1 MEVLIANTTEDD
13 FDLIRELQQKVYPNL
28 KPWSYEQL
36 ANHIKVFPDGQLV
49 ARLGDKIVGTSS
61 SLIILWDEY
70 GPYHNWGEVTG
81 AGTFNTHNPSGKTLY
96 GAEVCVDPT
105 FRKKGIGHKIYEAR
119 REICRKFNLKRIIAA
134 GRLPNYYKYA
144 DKMDPQTYAMHVIWG
159 DIYDP
164 VLRFQ
169 IKEGFQFCGI
179 VENYLRGDKESLEFA
194 TLIVWLNEKY
204 KDEKNERN
212 VDES

>member
-1 MEVLIANTTEDD
+1 
-13 FDLIRELQQKVYPNL
+13 
-28 KPWSYEQL
+28 
-36 ANHIKVFPDGQLV
+36 
-49 ARLGDKIVGTSS
+49 
-61 SLIILWDEY
+61 
-70 GPYHNWGEVTG
+70 
-81 AGTFNTHNPSGKTLY
+81 
-96 GAEVCVDPT
+96 
-105 FRKKGIGHKIYEAR
+105 
-119 REICRKFNLKRIIAA
+119 
-134 GRLPNYYKYA
+134 
-144 DKMDPQTYAMHVIWG
+144 MDPQTYAMHVIWG

-204 KDEKNERN
+204 KDEKNERI